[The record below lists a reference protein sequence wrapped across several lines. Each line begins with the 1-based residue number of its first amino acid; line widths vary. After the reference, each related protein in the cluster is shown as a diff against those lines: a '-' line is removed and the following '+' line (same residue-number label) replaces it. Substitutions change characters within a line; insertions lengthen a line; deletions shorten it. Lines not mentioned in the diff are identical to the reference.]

1 MPNRLILIAVAL
13 MLSLA
18 MGLRQSLG
26 LFLQPLTRDLGL
38 AVADFTV
45 AIAVQNITWGLL
57 QPVAGGLAAKV
68 GFRRT
73 MITGAVFYL
82 AGLLVLASARGLWGV
97 TVGAGVLIGGALACT
112 ASAMALAVAARAV
125 PAATRSMVLGLVTA
139 AGSLG
144 SVVAAPLGQ
153 ILADGWGWRTGVLG
167 FAALA
172 ALMVPAAWLAGR
184 IDRVAVAPRE
194 AGSADDITARA
205 ALAAAFAN
213 RRFLVMAGA
222 YCVCGMQLIF
232 LATHLPSYLALCG
245 MDPMLGAEAL
255 AVIAAFNVAGSLF
268 FGWAGGR
275 WSKQGL
281 LGGLYIARSIVLAI
295 YFAQPPTPLGTLLFA
310 ACMGFLWLGVGP
322 LISGSVV
329 EMFGL
334 RWQAMIQGLAFMS
347 HQAGSFAGALGG
359 GVLFDMMGSYDLAWK
374 IGVGCGLAAGTLQL
388 VFAAPRDRMAR
399 CESSS
404 LPAPPP
410 ASAPPRPAP

>member
-1 MPNRLILIAVAL
+1 MTNRLILIAVAL
-13 MLSLA
+13 MLSVA

-38 AVADFTV
+38 AVADFTF
-45 AIAVQNITWGLL
+45 AIAVQNIAWGLL
-57 QPVAGGLAAKV
+57 QPVAGGLAARL

-73 MITGAVFYL
+73 MVTGAVCYV
-82 AGLLVLASARGLWGV
+82 AGLLVLASARGMWGV
-97 TVGAGVLIGGALACT
+97 TLGAGVLIGSALACT

-125 PAATRSMVLGLVTA
+125 PVAVRSTVLGLVTA

-153 ILADGWGWRTGVLG
+153 ILADGWGWRAGVLG
-167 FAALA
+167 FAILA
-172 ALMVPAAWLAGR
+172 VSMLPAAWLAGR
-184 IDRVAVAPRE
+184 IDRVALPTSA
-194 AGSADDITARA
+194 AGPDDTTARA
-205 ALAAAFAN
+205 ALAAALTH

-245 MDPMLGAEAL
+245 MDPMLSAQAL

-275 WSKQGL
+275 WSKQAL

-295 YFAQPPTPLGTLLFA
+295 YFAQPPTPIGTLVFA
-310 ACMGFLWLGVGP
+310 AFMGFLWLGVGP

-329 EMFGL
+329 ETFGL

-347 HQAGSFAGALGG
+347 HQLGSFAGALGG
-359 GVLFDMMGSYDLAWK
+359 GVLFDLMGSYDLAWR
-374 IGVGCGLAAGTLQL
+374 IGVGCGLVAGTLQL
-388 VFAAPRDRMAR
+388 VFAGRPDRMDQ

-404 LPAPPP
+404 SPVPPP
-410 ASAPPRPAP
+410 ASAPPQPAR

>member
-18 MGLRQSLG
+18 MGLRQCLG

-45 AIAVQNITWGLL
+45 AIAVQNVAWGVL
-57 QPVAGGLAAKV
+57 QPIAGGFAARL

-73 MITGAVFYL
+73 MVTGAICYL
-82 AGLLVLASARGLWGV
+82 AGLLVLASAHGLVGV
-97 TVGAGVLIGGALACT
+97 TVGAGVLIGTALACT
-112 ASAMALAVAARAV
+112 ASAMALAVATRVV
-125 PAATRSMVLGLVTA
+125 PAAVRSMVLGMVTA

-153 ILADGWGWRTGVLG
+153 ILTDGWGWRTGVLG

-172 ALMVPAAWLAGR
+172 ALMIPAAWLAGR
-184 IDRVAVAPRE
+184 VDSVVLSTRETGAGDTTARVA
-194 AGSADDITARA
+194 
-205 ALAAAFAN
+205 LATAFAN

-245 MDPMLGAEAL
+245 MDPMLSAQAL
-255 AVIAAFNVAGSLF
+255 AVIAVFNVAGSLF

-275 WSKQGL
+275 WSKQAL

-295 YFAQPPTPLGTLLFA
+295 YFAQPPTPVGTLVFA

-322 LISGSVV
+322 LISGSVA

-347 HQAGSFAGALGG
+347 HQLGSFAGALGG
-359 GVLFDMMGSYDLAWK
+359 GVLFDLMGSYDLAWK

-388 VFAAPRDRMAR
+388 IFATPKPPRL
-399 CESSS
+399 E
-404 LPAPPP
+404 PAP
-410 ASAPPRPAP
+410 SAG

>member
-1 MPNRLILIAVAL
+1 MTNRPILIAVAL

-26 LFLQPLTRDLGL
+26 LFVQPLTRDLGL
-38 AVADFTV
+38 AIADFTV
-45 AIAVQNITWGLL
+45 AIAVQNIAWGLL
-57 QPVAGGLAAKV
+57 QPVAGGFAARI

-73 MITGAVFYL
+73 MVAGAVCYL
-82 AGLLVLASARGLWGV
+82 AGLLVLAAARGMVGV

-125 PAATRSMVLGLVTA
+125 PLAVRSTVLGMVTA

-144 SVVAAPLGQ
+144 SVMAAPLGQ
-153 ILADGWGWRTGVLG
+153 VLIEGWGWRAGVLG

-172 ALMVPAAWLAGR
+172 VLMIPAAWFAGKV
-184 IDRVAVAPRE
+184 DRVVLPARE
-194 AGSADDITARA
+194 AGLGETTARA

-213 RRFLVMAGA
+213 SRFLVMAGA

-245 MDPMLGAEAL
+245 MDPMLSAEAL
-255 AVIAAFNVAGSLF
+255 AVIAVFNVAGSLF
-268 FGWAGGR
+268 FGRAGGR
-275 WSKQGL
+275 WSKQAL
-281 LGGLYIARSIVLAI
+281 LGGLYIARSLVLAI
-295 YFAQPPTPLGTLLFA
+295 YFAQPPTPIGTLVFA

-347 HQAGSFAGALGG
+347 HQLGSFAGALGG
-359 GVLFDMMGSYDLAWK
+359 GVLFDLTGSYDAAWK
-374 IGVGCGLAAGTLQL
+374 IGVGCGLVAGTLQL
-388 VFAAPRDRMAR
+388 IFAASR
-399 CESSS
+399 
-404 LPAPPP
+404 PPP
-410 ASAPPRPAP
+410 RLEPVPGAG

>member
-1 MPNRLILIAVAL
+1 MPNRPILIAVAV

-45 AIAVQNITWGLL
+45 AIAVQNIAWGIL
-57 QPVAGGLAAKV
+57 QPIAGGFAARM

-73 MITGAVFYL
+73 MVAGAVCYL
-82 AGLLVLASARGLWGV
+82 AGLLVLASARGLLGV
-97 TVGAGVLIGGALACT
+97 TIGAGVLIGAALACT

-125 PAATRSMVLGLVTA
+125 PVAIRSTVLGLVTA

-153 ILADGWGWRTGVLG
+153 IVTDGWGWRIGVLG

-172 ALMVPAAWLAGR
+172 ALMIPTAWLAGNV
-184 IDRVAVAPRE
+184 DRVVLPARE
-194 AGSADDITARA
+194 AGPADTTARA

-213 RRFLVMAGA
+213 GRFLLMAGA

-245 MDPMLGAEAL
+245 MDPMLSVQAL
-255 AVIAAFNVAGSLF
+255 AVIAVFNVAGSLF

-275 WSKQGL
+275 WSKQAL

-295 YFAQPPTPLGTLLFA
+295 YFAQPPTPVGTLVFA

-322 LISGSVV
+322 LIAGSVA

-334 RWQAMIQGLAFMS
+334 RWQAMIQGIAFMS
-347 HQAGSFAGALGG
+347 HQLGSFVGALGG
-359 GVLFDMMGSYDLAWK
+359 GVLFDLMGSYDLAWK
-374 IGVGCGLAAGTLQL
+374 IGVGCGLIAGTLQL
-388 VFAAPRDRMAR
+388 IFAERR
-399 CESSS
+399 
-404 LPAPPP
+404 
-410 ASAPPRPAP
+410 PPRRLEPIPSAD

>member
-1 MPNRLILIAVAL
+1 MPNRPILIAVAL

-38 AVADFTV
+38 AVADFTL
-45 AIAVQNITWGLL
+45 AIAVQNIAWGVL
-57 QPVAGGLAAKV
+57 QPIAGGFSARL

-73 MITGAVFYL
+73 LVTGAVCYV
-82 AGLLVLASARGLWGV
+82 AGLLVLASARGLVGV
-97 TVGAGVLIGGALACT
+97 TIGAGVLIGGALACT

-125 PAATRSMVLGLVTA
+125 PVAVRSTVLGLVTA
-139 AGSLG
+139 GGSLG
-144 SVVAAPLGQ
+144 SIVAAPLGQ
-153 ILADGWGWRTGVLG
+153 VLAEGWGWRAGVLG

-172 ALMVPAAWLAGR
+172 IMMIPAAWLAGR
-184 IDRVAVAPRE
+184 VDRVVLPSR
-194 AGSADDITARA
+194 GTGADDTTARA
-205 ALAAAFAN
+205 ALAAAFAH
-213 RRFLVMAGA
+213 RGFLVMAGA

-245 MDPMLGAEAL
+245 MDPMLSAQAL

-275 WSKQGL
+275 WPKQAL

-295 YFAQPPTPLGTLLFA
+295 YFAQPPTPIGSLVFA
-310 ACMGFLWLGVGP
+310 AAMGFLWLGVGP
-322 LISGSVV
+322 LISGSVA

-347 HQAGSFAGALGG
+347 HQVGSFAGALGG
-359 GVLFDMMGSYDLAWK
+359 GVLFDLMGSYDLAWK
-374 IGVGCGLAAGTLQL
+374 IGVGCGLVAGTLQL
-388 VFAAPRDRMAR
+388 LFAAPKPPRL
-399 CESSS
+399 E
-404 LPAPPP
+404 PAPN
-410 ASAPPRPAP
+410 AG

>member
-1 MPNRLILIAVAL
+1 MSTRLILVSVAL
-13 MLSLA
+13 MLSVA

-38 AVADFTV
+38 AVADFTL
-45 AIAVQNITWGLL
+45 AIAVQNVTWGAL
-57 QPVAGGLAAKV
+57 QPVAGGLAARM

-73 MITGAVFYL
+73 MTAGAVCYL
-82 AGLLVLASARGLWGV
+82 AGLLVLASARGLVGV
-97 TVGAGVLIGGALACT
+97 TIGAGVLIGAALACT

-125 PAATRSMVLGLVTA
+125 PVAIRSTVLGLVTA

-153 ILADGWGWRTGVLG
+153 ILSDGWGWRTGVLG

-172 ALMVPAAWLAGR
+172 VLMVPAAWSAGR
-184 IDRVAVAPRE
+184 VDSVPLPPRE
-194 AGSADDITARA
+194 AGADDTTART
-205 ALAAAFAN
+205 ALRAAFAN
-213 RRFLVMAGA
+213 RRFLIMAGA

-245 MDPMLGAEAL
+245 MDPMLSVQAL
-255 AVIAAFNVAGSLF
+255 AVIAVFNVAGSLF

-275 WSKQGL
+275 WSKQAL
-281 LGGLYIARSIVLAI
+281 LGGLYIARSLMLAI
-295 YFAQPPTPLGTLLFA
+295 YFAQPPTPIGTLVFA
-310 ACMGFLWLGVGP
+310 AAMGFLWLGVGP

-347 HQAGSFAGALGG
+347 HQFGSFLGALGG
-359 GVLFDMMGSYDLAWK
+359 GFLFDLMGSYDGAWK
-374 IGVGCGLAAGTLQL
+374 IGVGCGLLAGTLQL
-388 VFAAPRDRMAR
+388 LFAER
-399 CESSS
+399 
-404 LPAPPP
+404 
-410 ASAPPRPAP
+410 PPRHLEPMPSAG

>member
-1 MPNRLILIAVAL
+1 MPNRTILIAAAL

-38 AVADFTV
+38 AVADFTL
-45 AIAVQNITWGLL
+45 AIAVQNVAWGLL
-57 QPVAGGLAAKV
+57 QPVAGGFAARL

-73 MITGAVFYL
+73 LVAGAACYL
-82 AGLLVLASARGLWGV
+82 AGLLVLASARGLLGV
-97 TVGAGVLIGGALACT
+97 TLGAGVLIGAALACT

-125 PAATRSMVLGLVTA
+125 PAAIRSTVLGLVTA

-153 ILADGWGWRTGVLG
+153 VLADGWGWRAGVLG
-167 FAALA
+167 FAVLSA
-172 ALMVPAAWLAGR
+172 AMLPAAWLAGR
-184 IDRVAVAPRE
+184 VDRVPLPMRE
-194 AGSADDITARA
+194 AGGEDSTARA
-205 ALAAAFAN
+205 ALTAAFRN
-213 RRFLVMAGA
+213 GRFLVMAGA

-232 LATHLPSYLALCG
+232 IATHLPSYLALCG
-245 MDPMLGAEAL
+245 MDPMLSAEAL
-255 AVIAAFNVAGSLF
+255 SVIAVFNVAGSLF

-275 WSKQGL
+275 WSKQAL
-281 LGGLYIARSIVLAI
+281 LGGLYLARSLVLAI
-295 YFAQPPTPLGTLLFA
+295 YFAAPPTAAGTLLFA

-334 RWQAMIQGLAFMS
+334 RWQAMIQGIAFMS
-347 HQAGSFAGALGG
+347 HQLGSFAGALGG
-359 GVLFDMMGSYDLAWK
+359 GVLFDALGSYDLAWQ
-374 IGVGCGLAAGTLQL
+374 IGVGCGLVAGTLQL
-388 VFAAPRDRMAR
+388 VFAAPRARMAG

-404 LPAPPP
+404 SPAPRP
-410 ASAPPRPAP
+410 ASVPPRPAR